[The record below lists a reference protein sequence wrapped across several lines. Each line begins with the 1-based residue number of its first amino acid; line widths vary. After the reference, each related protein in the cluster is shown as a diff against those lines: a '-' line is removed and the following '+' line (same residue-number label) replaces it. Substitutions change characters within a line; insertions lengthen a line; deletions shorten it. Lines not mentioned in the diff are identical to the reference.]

1 MTWQRQARIGVAIVG
16 LGCAAAVYF
25 LARPR
30 QTAATP
36 PPVPQG
42 RDSQATNQ
50 SGAGVFFHHDKDG
63 KRVLELRYEKAFD
76 YPDNRSVFEKIH
88 AKFVEGHQIFA
99 DRVETKSPS
108 SDGEMPRNLDFRGNV
123 KVVDKGGAE
132 LMTDQASYDDST
144 GIVMMPN
151 EVTFTRGRLSGKGLG
166 ANYSRDQDFLQLLD
180 QASLK
185 VAPDDKSTDTV
196 EATAKTM
203 SFTREQKS
211 LRMDQNVRVVRPSE
225 TLEGDTA
232 TFGLTDDEQAI
243 RFLELRGNAKVTP
256 GSVPNPPPR
265 MNAHDITLGF
275 QPDGRTLEHA
285 TLTGEASVGLAAEQG
300 TRSIAASWI
309 DMFLAADGRTLKG
322 LQAKDRVVVELP
334 STKDAAARVIKSA
347 TLDAKGD
354 DQGLRLAQFERDVT
368 FEEAQPAGSQN
379 KTPRTASAR
388 TLVLHLGG
396 ELEAIEQAEFRQ
408 NVVFV
413 DGDVKG
419 DGDLG
424 MYDARGKGKLTLKRG
439 GGAAARLPRVTDGSF
454 VVDAE
459 NIDVALDTHDLAAK
473 GAVDTIAN
481 PSKKKPEEKK
491 APGLFE
497 EGEPVRGEAAELVY
511 TSQTGRAV
519 YTGSAKEQAN
529 LRQTSGHIFADWIAV
544 EDSTR
549 NLEAKGKVSQKF
561 RASAR
566 PSPPGSAPKKPTDQT
581 VTANSLVYEDAA
593 RKATYL
599 GAVTMKNDEGV
610 TEGEKLTLFLAKEER
625 SIERLEV
632 EGPGDNVFAEMSGGY
647 EVRGDRLDYE
657 AATDIYHVV
666 GKPVLVKS
674 PSKDRSGCVISRGP
688 EVKLNRKLNTV
699 EWPPGRT
706 DAMGTDEL
714 VKCDVSIRKPAGR

>member
-1 MTWQRQARIGVAIVG
+1 MTWQRRARIVVAIVG

-30 QTAATP
+30 QAPVVA
-36 PPVPQG
+36 PVPTAPD
-42 RDSQATNQ
+42 REAEYQ
-50 SGAGVFFHHDKDG
+50 SGAGKYFHHDKDG
-63 KRVLELRYEKAFD
+63 KRVLELSYEKAFSYRD
-76 YPDNRSVFEKIH
+76 GRGLYEKVH

-99 DRVETKSPS
+99 DRVETKSPPA
-108 SDGEMPRNLDFRGNV
+108 DGEMPRNLDFRGNV
-123 KVVDKGGAE
+123 RVVDKGGATVT
-132 LMTDQASYDDST
+132 TDQASYDDGT
-144 GIVMMPN
+144 GIVTMPG

-166 ANYSRDQDFLQLLD
+166 ANYHRDQDFLQLLD

-185 VAPDDKSTDTV
+185 VAPDEKSTDTV

-203 SFTREQKS
+203 SFTRAQKS

-225 TLEGDTA
+225 TLEGDAA

-243 RFLELRGNAKVTP
+243 RFLELRGNARVTP

-285 TLTGEASVGLAAEQG
+285 TLTGEASVGLAVEQG

-309 DMFLAADGRTLKG
+309 DMFLASDGRTLKG

-334 STKDAAARVIKSA
+334 ATKEAPARVIKSA

-354 DQGLRLAQFERDVT
+354 DKGLRLAQFDRDVT
-368 FEEAQPAGSQN
+368 FEEKPAAGSQN
-379 KTPRTASAR
+379 KTPKTATAR

-396 ELEAIEQAEFRQ
+396 QLEAIEQAEFRQ

-424 MYDARGKGKLTLKRG
+424 TYDARGKGKLTLKQA
-439 GGAAARLPRVTDGSF
+439 GASARLPRVTDGSF
-454 VVDAE
+454 VVDAQT
-459 NIDVALDTHDLAAK
+459 IDVALDTHDLAAK
-473 GAVDTIAN
+473 GAVRTVAN
-481 PSKKKPEEKK
+481 PSEKK
-491 APGLFE
+491 AQDKKTPGLFE
-497 EGEPVRGEAAELVY
+497 EGEPVSGVAAELVY
-511 TSQTGRAV
+511 TSETGRAV
-519 YTGSAKEQAN
+519 YTGGKEQAE
-529 LRQTSGHIFADWIAV
+529 LWQKSGRISADWIAV
-544 EDSTR
+544 DDSTR
-549 NLEAKGKVSQKF
+549 NLEAKGKVNQKF
-561 RASAR
+561 RAAAR
-566 PSPPGSAPKKPTDQT
+566 PSDGGAQKKPTDQN
-581 VTANSLVYEDAA
+581 VTANSLLYEDAA
-593 RKATYL
+593 RKATYV
-599 GAVTMKNDEGV
+599 GAVTMKNEEGV
-610 TEGEKLTLFLAKEER
+610 TEGEKITLFLAKEER

-632 EGPGDNVFAEMSGGY
+632 EGPGDKVFAEISGGY
-647 EVRGDRLDYE
+647 EVRGDRLDYD
-657 AATDIYHVV
+657 AATDVYHVV
-666 GKPVLVKS
+666 GKPVVVKS
-674 PSKDRSGCVISRGP
+674 PAKDRSGCVISRGP

-714 VKCDVSIRKPAGR
+714 VKCDVSIRKSAAGR